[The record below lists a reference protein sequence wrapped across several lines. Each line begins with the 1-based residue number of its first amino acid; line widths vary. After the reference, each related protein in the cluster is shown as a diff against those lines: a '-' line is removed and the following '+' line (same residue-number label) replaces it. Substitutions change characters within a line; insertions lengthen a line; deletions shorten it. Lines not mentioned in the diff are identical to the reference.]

1 MNMNDLLESLY
12 QRETTNQTLEKTAE
26 ATLLSALSNSN
37 KENNP
42 FLDYDLDTLAKMA
55 HSLDEVEEEYEQ
67 DEEVATQTLQE
78 ASLDK
83 LGGEQMAHACVH
95 EFGLIKEAMMN
106 GLCRVCKTNT
116 FDVEGSTVCSHCLG
130 E

>member
-12 QRETTNQTLEKTAE
+12 ERENTNQTLEKTAE
-26 ATLLSALSNSN
+26 ATLLSALANSN
-37 KENNP
+37 KEDNP
-42 FLDYDLDTLAKMA
+42 FMNFDMDTLVKMA
-55 HSLDEVEEEYEQ
+55 HNLDEVDSEFTDQGPE
-67 DEEVATQTLQE
+67 ALQE

-95 EFGLIKEAMMN
+95 EFGLMKEAMMN
-106 GLCRVCKTNT
+106 GVCRVCKTNP

>member
-12 QRETTNQTLEKTAE
+12 ERENTNQTLEKTAE

-37 KENNP
+37 KEDNP
-42 FLDYDLDTLAKMA
+42 FLNFDMDTLVKMA
-55 HSLDEVEEEYEQ
+55 QSLDEVDSEFTTNQSPE
-67 DEEVATQTLQE
+67 ALQE

-95 EFGLIKEAMMN
+95 EFGLMKEAMMN